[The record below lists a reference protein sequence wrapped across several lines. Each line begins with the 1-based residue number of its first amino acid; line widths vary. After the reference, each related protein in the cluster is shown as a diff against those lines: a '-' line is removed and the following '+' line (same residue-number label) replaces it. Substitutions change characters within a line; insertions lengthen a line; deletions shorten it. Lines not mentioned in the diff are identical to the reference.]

1 MKIAL
6 TVNGLTIDAFFTDE
20 EVELVHLPLLRLLA
34 QKQQQKGGRLVV
46 FLAAPPGSG
55 KSTLTAFWQ
64 HLSAQHDELPA
75 LQTLPMDG
83 FHRPNSWL
91 DAQGLRSKK
100 GMPETFDR
108 QQLELALASLDQPR
122 PFWPTYDRVLH
133 DPVPN
138 AIEVTAPVTI
148 VEGNWLLLD
157 DPGWRDLA
165 RHSDLTLFIQAPAQ
179 QLRARLIERKMRG
192 GSSLEQA
199 STFYQQT
206 DGPNV
211 DRVLQHSLP
220 ATITLQW
227 DNGGLRCSEESLT
240 GG

>member
-6 TVNGLTIDAFFTDE
+6 NVNGLTIDAHFSDE
-20 EVELVHLPLLRLLA
+20 EVQQVHLPLLRLLA
-34 QKQQQKGGRLVV
+34 QKQRQKGARLVV

-64 HLSAQHDELPA
+64 HLSAQYADLPS

-83 FHRPNSWL
+83 FHRPNTWL
-91 DAQGLRSKK
+91 DEHGLRSKK

-108 QQLELALASLDQPR
+108 QQLELALVSLDQPR

-133 DPVPN
+133 DPVAN
-138 AIEVTAPVTI
+138 AIEVTAPVVI

-157 DPGWRDLA
+157 EPGWRDLA
-165 RHSDLTLFIQAPAQ
+165 RHSDLTLFIRAQAQ
-179 QLRARLIERKMRG
+179 QLKARLIERKMRG
-192 GSSLEQA
+192 GLSAEQA
-199 STFYQQT
+199 SIFYQQT

-211 DRVLQHSLP
+211 EKVLQHSLP
-220 ATITLQW
+220 ATITLLW
-227 DNGGLRCSEESLT
+227 DNGGLHCADELLL
-240 GG
+240 GC

>member
-6 TVNGLTIDAFFTDE
+6 TVNGLTIDALFADE
-20 EVELVHLPLLRLLA
+20 EIEQVHLPLLRLLA
-34 QKQQQKGGRLVV
+34 HKQRSKRGRLVV

-64 HLSAQHDELPA
+64 YLSAQHDELPE

-83 FHRPNSWL
+83 FHRPNAWL

-108 QQLELALASLDQPR
+108 EQLELALAALEKTWPL
-122 PFWPTYDRVLH
+122 WPTYDRILH
-133 DPVPN
+133 DPVPD
-138 AIEVTAPVTI
+138 AIEVTAPVVI

-157 DPGWRDLA
+157 EPGWRDLA
-165 RHSDLTLFIQAPAQ
+165 RFSDLTLFIQAPAE
-179 QLRARLIERKMRG
+179 QLRSRLVERKMRG

-211 DRVLQHSLP
+211 DKVLQHSLP
-220 ATITLQW
+220 ATITLRW
-227 DNGGLRCSEESLT
+227 DNGGLHATERLFTS
-240 GG
+240 G

>member
-6 TVNGLTIDAFFTDE
+6 TVNGLAIDAMFADE
-20 EVELVHLPLLRLLA
+20 EVQQLHLPLLRLLA

-64 HLSAQHDELPA
+64 HLSALHDDLPE

-83 FHRPNSWL
+83 FHRPNAWL

-108 QQLELALASLDQPR
+108 EQLELALASLDQRR
-122 PFWPTYDRVLH
+122 PFWPTYDRILH
-133 DPVPN
+133 DPVPD
-138 AIEVTAPVTI
+138 AIEVTAPVVI

-157 DPGWRDLA
+157 EPGWCDLA
-165 RHSDLTLFIQAPAQ
+165 RYSDLTLFIQAPAQ
-179 QLRARLIERKMRG
+179 QLRARLIARKMRG
-192 GSSLEQA
+192 GLSLEQA
-199 STFYQQT
+199 GTFYQQT

-211 DRVLQHSLP
+211 DKVLQHSLP

-227 DNGGLRCSEESLT
+227 DNGGLRGT
-240 GG
+240 GGLFTGG

>member
-1 MKIAL
+1 MKVAL
-6 TVNGLTIDAFFTDE
+6 TVNGLEIDAFFADE
-20 EVELVHLPLLRLLA
+20 EIEQVHLPLLRLLA
-34 QKQQQKGGRLVV
+34 QKQQQKGARLVV

-64 HLSAQHDELPA
+64 HLSALHDELPE

-91 DAQGLRSKK
+91 DAQGLRGKK

-108 QQLELALASLDQPR
+108 QQLELALVSLDQPR

-138 AIEVTAPVTI
+138 AIEVSAPVTI

-157 DPGWRDLA
+157 EPGWCDLA

-179 QLRARLIERKMRG
+179 QLQARLIERKMRG
-192 GSSLEQA
+192 GSSLAQA

-211 DRVLQHSLP
+211 EKVLQHSLP

-227 DNGGLRCSEESLT
+227 DNGGLHCAQKLFL